1 MQKDKFNSYIGHG
14 TILKGKLSHGGVI
27 RLDGE
32 FEGELETD
40 RTLIVGMSGKVKA
53 NVKTGYLFNYGM
65 VMGDVEASEKIL
77 LHKNSSLDGNIRTPA
92 LVTEDKSSFHGFC
105 DMTDRE
111 RSLSS
116 EHEAKTQNKT
126 DDPISKPA
134 PSGGKIA
141 VRLVLFCLVTFGLWL
156 TYSVL

>member
-40 RTLIVGMSGKVKA
+40 STLIVGMSGKVKA

-77 LHKNSSLDGNIRTPA
+77 LHKKACIAPLKDVVDQWVDCMPNRYDVFCFSLLSIR
-92 LVTEDKSSFHGFC
+92 
-105 DMTDRE
+105 
-111 RSLSS
+111 
-116 EHEAKTQNKT
+116 
-126 DDPISKPA
+126 
-134 PSGGKIA
+134 
-141 VRLVLFCLVTFGLWL
+141 
-156 TYSVL
+156 